1 METAAEQ
8 KQAMADYFN
17 QNGTLVGFQ
26 GKMPTVRDFEN
37 AMEGGGGAAPAVP
50 AGVRV
55 RRVN

>member
-1 METAAEQ
+1 
-8 KQAMADYFN
+8 
-17 QNGTLVGFQ
+17 
-26 GKMPTVRDFEN
+26 MPTVRDFEN